1 MNTTLRNRVLRSLGA
16 ALTVTA
22 FAACADMA
30 VDSGSGSSA
39 YKAAEADAQA
49 TGGGGSGNY
58 QGSADASSGAF
69 NPNQPGPGNQTAP
82 TPGGAAKSEDSGI
95 GLKPG
100 GAQDIAFFRAKV
112 NAKQLPKA
120 ADMTL
125 EGYLNEHDTAL
136 PPAAKDRVV
145 SLHAL
150 GAAFQPAGGK
160 PEAVIQIGL
169 NSHKKL
175 EDVQTSLALTVVI
188 DRSGSMNGNKMSDVK
203 AGLHEMV
210 KQLPKGTSLG
220 LVSFSSDVKTDYA
233 PKVIG
238 PDDAPYVHMA
248 IDALIANGGTNIH
261 GGMQEGQKLCFG
273 SGKGFQNKR
282 ILFLSDGVATAGNTS
297 AAAIVSLVK
306 ASAAEGCSVST
317 VGVGFDFDVKLM
329 TEMAQVGNGTAWFVQ
344 NADHAKTVFVQD
356 LETMLLPVAEKLWMK
371 FSIGQGWKVQDIPG
385 FEWVTEGNTVT
396 ITGTKKATQTT
407 EPGNPDPGTKPDPN
421 VGKVAMPT
429 LFASKK
435 NGIVMVRLQPPADI
449 KPEAFQGLLL
459 STVQYG
465 YSIAKT
471 GAQESSSVP
480 VQVPGLFAIPDGGMA
495 YFASPIVRRTF
506 VILNTGIDLI
516 DACKLVEAGQKEA
529 AVAVLDAA
537 IKRVDTHLVDGATD
551 LQAVDGY
558 APKLNDGKALLLQL
572 KSLIQAP

>member
-1 MNTTLRNRVLRSLGA
+1 MNTNSITRMLRVLGVA
-16 ALTVTA
+16 AAVAA
-22 FAACADMA
+22 FAACASA
-30 VDSGSGSSA
+30 GGGDSGSA
-39 YKAAEADAQA
+39 YYMPASQA
-49 TGGGGSGNY
+49 TGGGGSSSNY
-58 QGSADASSGAF
+58 QGSADASSGSY
-69 NPNQPGPGNQTAP
+69 NPGAPGPAP
-82 TPGGAAKSEDSGI
+82 GKQNGGVAQSEDSGI

-100 GAQDIAFFRAKV
+100 GAQDIAFFRAKLS
-112 NAKQLPKA
+112 AKQLPKA
-120 ADMTL
+120 SDMTL

-175 EDVQTSLALTVVI
+175 QDVQTSLALTVVI
-188 DRSGSMNGNKMSDVK
+188 DRSGSMSGNKMSDVK

-233 PKVIG
+233 PKVIS
-238 PDDAPYVHMA
+238 PEDAAQVHKA
-248 IDALIANGGTNIH
+248 IDALVASGGTNIH
-261 GGMQEGQKLCFG
+261 GGMQEGQKLCF
-273 SGKGFQNKR
+273 SAGKGFQNKR

-297 AAAIVSLVK
+297 AAAIVGLVK

-344 NADHAKTVFVQD
+344 NADHAQTVFVQD

-407 EPGNPDPGTKPDPN
+407 EPSQPDPGTKPDPN
-421 VGKVAMPT
+421 AGKVAMPT

-449 KPEAFQGLLL
+449 KPEAFQGLLV

-465 YSIAKT
+465 YSVAKT
-471 GAQESSSVP
+471 GAQESFGVP
-480 VQVPGLFAIPDGGMA
+480 VQVPGLVAIPDGGLA

-506 VILNTGIDLI
+506 VILHTGIDLI

-529 AVAVLDAA
+529 ALAVLDAA
-537 IKRVDTHLVDGATD
+537 IKRVDTHLVDGGVD

-558 APKLNDGKALLLQL
+558 APKLQDSKALLLQL
-572 KSLIQAP
+572 KSQIQAP

>member
-1 MNTTLRNRVLRSLGA
+1 MNTKIIRSALRLLAATLA
-16 ALTVTA
+16 TTALFGCASMAIDPAGGGTA
-22 FAACADMA
+22 
-30 VDSGSGSSA
+30 SSA
-39 YKAAEADAQA
+39 QA
-49 TGGGGSGNY
+49 TQTGGGGSSNY
-58 QGSADASSGAF
+58 RGSADASSGAY
-69 NPNQPGPGNQTAP
+69 NPGSAGPAKQGGTGS
-82 TPGGAAKSEDSGI
+82 GGAANAEDSGI

-100 GAQDIAFFRAKV
+100 GAQDIAFFRSKL

-120 ADMTL
+120 TDMTL
-125 EGYLNEHDTAL
+125 EGFLNEHDTML
-136 PPAAKDRVV
+136 PPASKDRVV

-175 EDVQTSLALTVVI
+175 DDVQTSLALTVVI
-188 DRSGSMNGNKMSDVK
+188 DRSGSMSGNKMTDVK

-210 KQLPKGTSLG
+210 NHLPKGTRLG
-220 LVSFSSDVKTDYA
+220 IVSFSSDVKTDYA
-233 PKVIG
+233 PAIVG
-238 PDDAPYVHMA
+238 PDEAQKVHNV
-248 IDALIANGGTNIH
+248 IDALVANGGTNIH
-261 GGMQEGQKLCFG
+261 GGMQEGHKHCFG
-273 SGKGFQNKR
+273 AGAAFQNKR

-306 ASAAEGCSVST
+306 AAAAEGCSVST

-344 NADHAKTVFVQD
+344 NSDHAKAVFVQD

-371 FSIGQGWKVQDIPG
+371 FSIGEGWKVQDIPG
-385 FEWVTEGNTVT
+385 FEWVTEGKTVT

-407 EPGNPDPGTKPDPN
+407 EPGKPDPGTNPDPN
-421 VGKVAMPT
+421 AGKVAMPT

-435 NGIVMVRLQPPADI
+435 NGIVMVRLQPPADL

-471 GAQESSSVP
+471 GASESYSVP
-480 VQVPGLFAIPDGGMA
+480 VQVPGLFGIPDGGLA

-506 VILNTGIDLI
+506 VVLHTGIDLF

-529 AVAVLDAA
+529 ALAVLDAA
-537 IKRVDTHLVDGATD
+537 VKRVDTQLAEGGAELATVDKFQPNLAD
-551 LQAVDGY
+551 A
-558 APKLNDGKALLLQL
+558 KALLGQL
-572 KSLIQAP
+572 KALIP